1 MPKNQYAVYLFEFK
15 LTIKCYIKLTKVQQH
30 TEYMAI
36 KSLFKDLMNIFNNAL
51 LSGSIWIT
59 GKSVASNYHSCFHAL
74 HDLYPISQQLQ

>member
-30 TEYMAI
+30 TEYIAI
-36 KSLFKDLMNIFNNAL
+36 KICLKDLMKIFNNAL

-59 GKSVASNYHSCFHAL
+59 GKNLASNYHSCFLAP
-74 HDLYPISQQLQ
+74 HDLYPIPQQLQ